1 MPVPILYGLLIGG
14 IRILPYAVRYGKDI
28 VRIGYKVIASGK
40 HLKNAKKI
48 FGNKNVIGDITHLAR
63 FSTKAEKFSP
73 IRSRQ
78 IINLSKSGT
87 EFSKS
92 IASTA
97 DDAANQISK
106 FIVGSSTRTVGGTNV
121 ATPIRSLFGK
131 NIKFSSQTLKNI
143 TKAESGPTALG
154 KEIIKAP
161 VKAGTT
167 VGKPALVAKETVKKT
182 IKEFKEKLVTPKI
195 PVRTGKELATQITT
209 VKDAPW
215 YVAVMPKFLRTTKE
229 VLKRPSDKE
238 ALLGKATE
246 RIVTPAVHW
255 GRVGTAATLGT
266 VIPAAIGGMTPEEKE
281 AKDTARDLDYNQ
293 LFGTTGTNISEDLDV
308 PSAIQTFSE

>member
-78 IINLSKSGT
+78 IINLSKSGI

-131 NIKFSSQTLKNI
+131 NIKFELF
-143 TKAESGPTALG
+143 
-154 KEIIKAP
+154 
-161 VKAGTT
+161 
-167 VGKPALVAKETVKKT
+167 KKSP
-182 IKEFKEKLVTPKI
+182 L
-195 PVRTGKELATQITT
+195 
-209 VKDAPW
+209 
-215 YVAVMPKFLRTTKE
+215 
-229 VLKRPSDKE
+229 
-238 ALLGKATE
+238 
-246 RIVTPAVHW
+246 
-255 GRVGTAATLGT
+255 
-266 VIPAAIGGMTPEEKE
+266 
-281 AKDTARDLDYNQ
+281 
-293 LFGTTGTNISEDLDV
+293 
-308 PSAIQTFSE
+308 